1 MNFYHPSTSKLVSV
15 TEFIVFVQNL
25 LVDHFQVWCKISQND
40 NRIRKSFQ
48 TRNMLSTPSST
59 AWISPFLLGASASLS
74 IVWLAQKLKRSS
86 PAIPKEKLE
95 RKRSL
100 HGKGEEVL
108 DHEELSNRM
117 LRKAEAVIQWRT
129 SRLVIVIE
137 RCTNGM

>member
-1 MNFYHPSTSKLVSV
+1 
-15 TEFIVFVQNL
+15 
-25 LVDHFQVWCKISQND
+25 
-40 NRIRKSFQ
+40 
-48 TRNMLSTPSST
+48 MLSTPSAT

-86 PAIPKEKLE
+86 PAIPQEKLE
-95 RKRSL
+95 RKRSV
-100 HGKGEEVL
+100 HEKGEEVL